1 MIRVIALRANLGLNR
16 GLNENDS
23 HTTLE
28 DTAPVITL
36 DALAEGA
43 EATLLAVE
51 GLPALRRRLME
62 MGLLPGTPLKLVR
75 RLSIGGVVELEV
87 RRSRV
92 SIRHGE
98 AAQLLV
104 SPI

>member
-1 MIRVIALRANLGLNR
+1 LIWIIASAAVLVLNTDI
-16 GLNENDS
+16 NENDS
-23 HTTLE
+23 QTSLKQNTPVTTL
-28 DTAPVITL
+28 DNL
-36 DALAEGA
+36 SEGTQ
-43 EATLLAVE
+43 ATLLGIE

-62 MGLLPGTPLKLVR
+62 MGLLPGTTLKLIR
-75 RLSIGGVVELEV
+75 RMSLGGVIELEV

-98 AAQLLV
+98 AARLLV

>member
-1 MIRVIALRANLGLNR
+1 LTCIIASELVLVLNTDI
-16 GLNENDS
+16 NENDS
-23 HTTLE
+23 QRSLEQTT
-28 DTAPVITL
+28 PVITL
-36 DALAEGA
+36 DKLSEGS

-62 MGLLPGTPLKLVR
+62 MGLLPGTPLRLIR
-75 RLSIGGVVELEV
+75 RMSLGGVVELEV

-98 AAQLLV
+98 ATQLLV
-104 SPI
+104 SPV

>member
-1 MIRVIALRANLGLNR
+1 MEQN
-16 GLNENDS
+16 S
-23 HTTLE
+23 
-28 DTAPVITL
+28 PVITL
-36 DALAEGA
+36 DKLSEGA

-62 MGLLPGTPLKLVR
+62 MGLLPGTPLRLIR
-75 RLSIGGVVELEV
+75 RMSLGGVVELEV

-98 AAQLLV
+98 ATQLLV

>member
-1 MIRVIALRANLGLNR
+1 LKQN
-16 GLNENDS
+16 S
-23 HTTLE
+23 
-28 DTAPVITL
+28 PVITL
-36 DALAEGA
+36 DKLSEGA
-43 EATLLAVE
+43 EAMLLAVE

-62 MGLLPGTPLKLVR
+62 MGLLPGTPFRLIR
-75 RLSIGGVVELEV
+75 RMSLGGVVELEV

-98 AAQLLV
+98 ATQLLV